1 MLPAADGKFVVSFEV
16 KQNNN
21 ISLNEIAISFGRAG
35 LASLVNSHHR
45 QPGAALMSMTYHRSQ
60 NDIIV
65 DFDDSPRLLSI
76 SIRKSLREPTCSLK
90 F

>member
-1 MLPAADGKFVVSFEV
+1 
-16 KQNNN
+16 
-21 ISLNEIAISFGRAG
+21 
-35 LASLVNSHHR
+35 
-45 QPGAALMSMTYHRSQ
+45 MSMTYHRSQ